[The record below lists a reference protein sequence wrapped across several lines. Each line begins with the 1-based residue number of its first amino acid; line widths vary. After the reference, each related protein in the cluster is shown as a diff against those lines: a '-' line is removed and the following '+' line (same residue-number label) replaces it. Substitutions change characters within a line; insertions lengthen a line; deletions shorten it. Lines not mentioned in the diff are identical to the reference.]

1 MSVIGQLCLI
11 CVHLVDNCLESR
23 KHRING
29 LSGQLLKVLIL
40 SMVDLKEWFS
50 HDLYPCGISL
60 G

>member
-40 SMVDLKEWFS
+40 SMVDLKESGF
-50 HDLYPCGISL
+50 HMIFTLVEFL
-60 G
+60 